1 MPKLSISIAPKSQND
16 PYTDVARC
24 YGACLDPIII
34 RWKKKA
40 LKLWPPQKGM
50 VVLDAGCGTGAQ
62 LNLYRFYGCSVFG
75 VEVSAGMIA
84 TARQKFEGSLNLCRG
99 NAGRMPYRN
108 QTFDLILLTM
118 MLHEIPPDTR
128 SVILSETERVLKD
141 SGRILII
148 DYRVGRPNQPL
159 GLLFK
164 GVITLIEMAAGRPH
178 YDNYRNFMKTGG
190 LQPLLKKQRL
200 TVERHDI
207 AGRGN
212 IGLNIVRKELSLNVN
227 FNLDQT
233 PRRINF

>member
-1 MPKLSISIAPKSQND
+1 MPKLFIPIAPKSQND
-16 PYTDVARC
+16 PYKDVARC

-40 LKLWPPQKGM
+40 LKLWPPRKGM

-75 VEVSAGMIA
+75 IEISAGMIA
-84 TARQKFEGSLNLCRG
+84 TARKKFQGLLNLCRA

-108 QTFDLILLTM
+108 QTFDLILLSM

-128 SVILSETERVLKD
+128 TVVLAETERVLKD

-148 DYRVGRPNQPL
+148 DYRVGRSNHPL
-159 GLLFK
+159 GRLFK
-164 GVITLIEMAAGRPH
+164 GVITLIEIAAGRPH
-178 YDNYRNFMKTGG
+178 FDNYRNFMKTGG
-190 LQPLLKKQRL
+190 LPLLLKKQQL
-200 TVERHDI
+200 IVERHDT

-212 IGLNIVRKELSLNVN
+212 IGLNIVRKDLRADVN
-227 FNLDQT
+227 
-233 PRRINF
+233 PAVA